1 MNFYLK
7 KSMARRMLLVLCLI
21 VPVYV
26 QAENKS
32 SDGSN
37 AQEPL
42 VFGFLPILSTQRLVS
57 RFGPM
62 VDYLS
67 EQLGRPVRLET
78 APDFAEFYK
87 RTNDKRY
94 DLVFTAPH
102 FYYLAQRQA
111 GYRAVVR
118 VDAPEMHAIILVPRD
133 SKLTSL
139 QDLRYNRLST
149 VDSLSLAT
157 VLVRNELQEAGIDP
171 DRDLT
176 LVTTPTHNASLISV
190 YKNFTEAASLMF
202 TPYQRS
208 SPEIRESLR
217 IIARTKG
224 TPHMPI
230 AVASRISDQEVRI
243 IRESL
248 QNLKQTEEGKA
259 LLKHL
264 AWPGFTAA
272 EPEDYDQLEWVVK
285 QIHIPE

>member
-7 KSMARRMLLVLCLI
+7 KSTVHWALLVLCLMI
-21 VPVYV
+21 PMSV
-26 QAENKS
+26 QAEIES
-32 SDGSN
+32 SDGKN
-37 AQEPL
+37 AQDPL

-78 APDFAEFYK
+78 APDFAEFFR

-94 DLVFTAPH
+94 DLIFTAPH

-111 GYRAVVR
+111 GYRVIVR
-118 VDAPEMHAIILVPRD
+118 VGAPEMHAIIVVPKD
-133 SKLTSL
+133 SELTSL
-139 QDLRYNRLST
+139 QDLRNKRLAT

-157 VLVRNELQEAGIDP
+157 VLVRNELQKAGIDP
-171 DRDLT
+171 YRDIT
-176 LVTTPTHNASLISV
+176 LVATPTHNASLVSAHKSI
-190 YKNFTEAASLMF
+190 TDAASLMAIPF
-202 TPYQRS
+202 NRA
-208 SPEIRESLR
+208 SPEIRDSLR
-217 IIARTKG
+217 IIARTQG

-230 AVASRISDQEVRI
+230 AVASRISDQEASI
-243 IRESL
+243 IQESL
-248 QNLKQTEEGKA
+248 LSLKETEEGKA

-264 AWPGFTAA
+264 AWPGFVTA

-285 QIHIPE
+285 QIQIP

>member
-7 KSMARRMLLVLCLI
+7 KSAALSALLVLCLI
-21 VPVYV
+21 MPMYG
-26 QAENKS
+26 QAE
-32 SDGSN
+32 
-37 AQEPL
+37 QEQDDEKNVQKPL

-78 APDFAEFYK
+78 APDFAEFYR

-94 DLVFTAPH
+94 DLIFTAPH
-102 FYYLAQRQA
+102 FYYMAQRQA
-111 GYRAVVR
+111 GYRVVVR
-118 VDAPEMHAIILVPRD
+118 VGAPEMHAIIVVPTD

-139 QDLRYNRLST
+139 QDLRNKRLAT

-171 DRDLT
+171 DRDIT
-176 LVTTPTHNASLISV
+176 LVTTPTHNASLISA
-190 YKNFTEAASLMF
+190 YKNITDAASLMAI
-202 TPYQRS
+202 PYKRTR
-208 SPEIRESLR
+208 PEIKTSLR
-217 IIARTKG
+217 IIARTQG

-230 AVASRISDQEVRI
+230 AVASRLSDQESSI
-243 IRESL
+243 IRDSL
-248 QNLKQTEEGKA
+248 LSLKETEEGRV

-264 AWPGFTAA
+264 AWPGFATAV
-272 EPEDYDQLEWVVK
+272 PEDYDQLEWVVK
-285 QIHIPE
+285 QTQIP